1 MSFASNCST
10 YIRSSKRSVFVG
22 KSFRLKSSTCVSV
35 FIVVWVLNHNFV
47 LTLVLFKRSLRNI
60 FIGVS
65 YFVWFNYL
73 LVKGGCSP
81 QKKPKKTKKNQ
92 KKPKKTKPIYQFWCS
107 DWFFFGFFLG
117 FFGFFLVFF
126 WFFLVFFGIFWDDIL
141 TLNLNTKKNQKI
153 PKKTKKNQKK
163 PTEPKKPDSNFECW
177 PRPMPKKTKKSQKK
191 PKKTKKNQF
200 PISNSG
206 QNQCQK
212 KPKKTKKNQK
222 KPMPIWKF
230 KKTKKTKKN
239 QKKTNANLPILV

>member
-1 MSFASNCST
+1 MDAGIQGTLMACAA
-10 YIRSSKRSVFVG
+10 
-22 KSFRLKSSTCVSV
+22 VSA
-35 FIVVWVLNHNFV
+35 FNRVLNNDHIELNTRPIICP
-47 LTLVLFKRSLRNI
+47 LEQLK
-60 FIGVS
+60 
-65 YFVWFNYL
+65 
-73 LVKGGCSP
+73 KGGCSP

-92 KKPKKTKPIYQFWCS
+92 KKPSQFTNFGVATGFF
-107 DWFFFGFFLG
+107 WFFFCFFWV
-117 FFGFFLVFF
+117 FLVFF

-163 PTEPKKPDSNFECW
+163 PTEPKKPVSNFECW

-230 KKTKKTKKN
+230 KKTKKNQKKTKKN
-239 QKKTNANLPILV
+239 QCQFTDFGVATGFFWFFLGEHPPKKIHNQHG